1 VTRIVP
7 FIVILVLAACSR
19 NAPAAASAEQTA
31 PAPAAPA
38 EPQTTPPSPA
48 DAPPAPVPA
57 QLPEIVARVN
67 GEAISKADLEMAVG
81 QLEARAGQPVPS
93 EQRDRVLRGV
103 LDELIGYRLLRFESV
118 ARKIVVPDAD
128 IEARINEIR
137 SQFPSEAV
145 FAQMLEARGMTLAAL
160 RTQAREGMQI
170 DAMLR
175 AELTAGPVTPEQV
188 TAFYNEN
195 PAEFQQGERVRAS
208 HILIGVP
215 EGADPATKQQALA
228 KAAEVL
234 KEVKAGG
241 DFAAL
246 AKQHSTD
253 QGSGPSGGDL
263 GFFER
268 GQMVGPFEQ
277 AAFALAPAQTSEL
290 VESPFGYHIIKVAE
304 KQTSRTIPIAEVRPQ
319 IQQFLEGQNR
329 ERQTE
334 AFVGTL
340 KAKGKVEIFI

>member
-1 VTRIVP
+1 MTRIVP
-7 FIVILVLAACSR
+7 FVVILVLTACSR

-31 PAPAAPA
+31 PVAAPA
-38 EPQTTPPSPA
+38 ETQTTPPA

-81 QLEARAGQPVPS
+81 QLEARAGQPVPP

-103 LDELIGYRLLRFESV
+103 LDELIGYRLLRFEST
-118 ARKIVVPDAD
+118 ARKIVVPDAE

-145 FAQMLEARGMTLAAL
+145 FTQMLQVRSMTLAGL

-175 AELTAGPVTPEQV
+175 AELTASPVTPEQV

-195 PAEFQQGERVRAS
+195 PAEFQQSERVRAS

-253 QGSGPSGGDL
+253 QGSAPSGGDL

-277 AAFALAPAQTSEL
+277 AAFALAPEQTSEL

-319 IQQFLEGQNR
+319 IQEFLEGQNR

-334 AFVGTL
+334 AFVGAL

>member
-1 VTRIVP
+1 MTRIVP
-7 FIVILVLAACSR
+7 FVVILVLTACSR

-31 PAPAAPA
+31 PAAAFA
-38 EPQTTPPSPA
+38 ETQTTPPSPS

-81 QLEARAGQPVPS
+81 QLEARAGQPVPP

-103 LDELIGYRLLRFESV
+103 LDELIGYRLLRFEST
-118 ARKIVVPDAD
+118 ARKIVVPEAE

-145 FAQMLEARGMTLAAL
+145 FTQTLTARGMTVAAL

-175 AELTAGPVTPEQV
+175 AELTASPVTPEQV

-195 PAEFQQGERVRAS
+195 PGEFQQGERVRAS

-215 EGADPATKQQALA
+215 EGADPATKQLALA

-253 QGSGPSGGDL
+253 QGSAPSGGDL

-334 AFVGTL
+334 AFVGAL
-340 KAKGKVEIFI
+340 KTKGKVEIFI

>member
-7 FIVILVLAACSR
+7 FVVVLVLTACSR
-19 NAPAAASAEQTA
+19 NTPAAASAEQTA
-31 PAPAAPA
+31 PAPSEAQAGAGPTQEAP
-38 EPQTTPPSPA
+38 
-48 DAPPAPVPA
+48 PPAPVPA

-67 GEAISKADLEMAVG
+67 GEAISKADLEMAVS
-81 QLEARAGQPVPS
+81 QLEARAGQPVPP

-103 LDELIGYRLLRFESV
+103 LEELIGYRLLRFETV
-118 ARKIVVPDAD
+118 ARKIVVPDAE
-128 IEARINEIR
+128 IEARIGEIR
-137 SQFPSEAV
+137 AQFPSEEV
-145 FAQMLEARGMTLAAL
+145 FTQTLGARGLTLAGL

-170 DAMLR
+170 DTL
-175 AELTAGPVTPEQV
+175 LSTAIITTPVTPEQV

-195 PAEFQQGERVRAS
+195 PGEFQQPERVRAS

-215 EGADPATKQQALA
+215 EGADPAAKQQALA
-228 KAAEVL
+228 KAVEVL

-253 QGSGPSGGDL
+253 QGSAPGGGDL

-277 AAFALAPAQTSEL
+277 AAFALAPAQTSDL

-319 IQQFLEGQNR
+319 IQQFLEGQSR
-329 ERQTE
+329 EQQTE
-334 AFVGTL
+334 AFVDSL
-340 KAKGKVEIFI
+340 RAKGKVEVLI

>member
-7 FIVILVLAACSR
+7 FVVILVLTACSR
-19 NAPAAASAEQTA
+19 NTPAAASSKQVA
-31 PAPAAPA
+31 PAPSEAQAAAPAAPEA
-38 EPQTTPPSPA
+38 P
-48 DAPPAPVPA
+48 PPAPVPA

-67 GEAISKADLEMAVG
+67 GEAISKADLEMAVS
-81 QLEARAGQPVPS
+81 QLETRAGQPVPP

-103 LDELIGYRLLRFESV
+103 LEELIGYRLLRFETV
-118 ARKIVVPDAD
+118 ARKIVVPDTE
-128 IEARINEIR
+128 IEARIAEIR
-137 SQFPSEAV
+137 SQFPSEEA
-145 FAQMLEARGMTLAAL
+145 FTQTLGARGMTLAGL

-170 DAMLR
+170 DTLLR
-175 AELTAGPVTPEQV
+175 TAITATPVTAEQV

-195 PAEFQQGERVRAS
+195 PGEFQQPERVRAS

-215 EGADPATKQQALA
+215 EGADPAAKQQALA
-228 KAAEVL
+228 KAVEVL

-253 QGSGPSGGDL
+253 QGSAPSGGDL

-268 GQMVGPFEQ
+268 GQMVGPFEE
-277 AAFALAPAQTSEL
+277 AAFALAPAQTSDL

-319 IQQFLEGQNR
+319 IQQFLEGQSR
-329 ERQTE
+329 EQQT
-334 AFVGTL
+334 ATFVGSL
-340 KAKGKVEIFI
+340 RAKGKVEVFI